1 MASHPK
7 SPRSVLARIAVVV
20 SAGGLMLGLGVAPA
34 FADPGN
40 GNGNANPPG
49 NANGLTNGNGGG
61 NGNASTHQTEG
72 TGGTRGDVT
81 QAQPPSNADFSGN
94 GANVHGAYD
103 STRDGSPSMNGNGN
117 GNAVGK
123 PCAGCVGAA
132 DNKNPPGQ
140 FPNGTDLNAGYE
152 CDTNHGIGRTNP
164 AHTGCQVVPPT
175 PPVPETPPEVTP
187 PPKVPERPPV
197 KLVSAPTPVSIPS
210 VSIPSVSIPSV
221 SSPVHALPVTG
232 SSVLVT
238 LALGLAALAVGGAMT
253 VFARL
258 RLTKA

>member
-7 SPRSVLARIAVVV
+7 APRRLFSRLAVVV
-20 SAGGLMLGLGVAPA
+20 SAGGLLIGLGVAPA
-34 FADPGN
+34 MADPPN
-40 GNGNANPPG
+40 GTPPG
-49 NANGLTNGNGGG
+49 NANGLANGNGAG
-61 NGNASTHQTEG
+61 NGNASTHQTAG
-72 TGGTRGDVT
+72 TGGTRGDVN

-103 STRDGSPSMNGNGN
+103 STRDGSPSMNGNGI
-117 GNAVGK
+117 GNATGK

-164 AHTGCQVVPPT
+164 AHTGCQAVPPT

-187 PPKVPERPPV
+187 PVPPKVPPTQ
-197 KLVSAPTPVSIPS
+197 LVSAPSPVSVPSVGVPS
-210 VSIPSVSIPSV
+210 VSLPTRG
-221 SSPVHALPVTG
+221 LPVTG
-232 SSVLVT
+232 SSVMYT
-238 LALGLAALAVGGAMT
+238 LAIGLAALALGGALT
-253 VFARL
+253 VFGRL
-258 RLTKA
+258 RLNKA

>member
-7 SPRSVLARIAVVV
+7 APRRLFGRIAVVV
-20 SAGGLMLGLGVAPA
+20 SAGGLMVGLGVAPA
-34 FADPGN
+34 LADPPN
-40 GNGNANPPG
+40 GSPPG
-49 NANGLTNGNGGG
+49 NANGLANGNGGG

-72 TGGTRGDVT
+72 TGGTRGDVN

-117 GNAVGK
+117 GNATGK
-123 PCAGCVGAA
+123 PCAGCVGSA

-164 AHTGCQVVPPT
+164 AHTGCQAVPPT

-197 KLVSAPTPVSIPS
+197 ELVSAPSPVSIPS
-210 VSIPSVSIPSV
+210 VSIPSVSVPAR
-221 SSPVHALPVTG
+221 ALPVTG
-232 SSVLVT
+232 SSVLIT
-238 LALGLAALAVGGAMT
+238 LALGLVVLTVGSAMT
-253 VFARL
+253 VLARL
-258 RLTKA
+258 RLRKA